1 MTRIELKNGYYID
14 VDSLNYTLRQKY
26 IRNAKDGSKK
36 EAYRTCGHFSDIRGA
51 IGKYIRLV
59 QLDVL
64 SDESVSLTEY
74 VENIERIN
82 KIAIQGLESVL
93 GRFPIK

>member
-1 MTRIELKNGYYID
+1 MTRIELKNGYYIE
-14 VDSLNYTLRQKY
+14 VDSLNYTLSQKY

-36 EAYRTCGHFSDIRGA
+36 EAYRTFGHFSDIRGA

-59 QLDVL
+59 KLDVL
-64 SDESVSLTEY
+64 DDESVSLTEY
-74 VENIERIN
+74 VKNIEQIN